1 MKRILAIS
9 FLFLGPITI
18 NDYQNMKENLISK
31 KHEIAKNFYIRE
43 KSKEDFGDIKVHKL
57 ERLSFY
63 NLTKNQTDDTPDIA
77 SCGPIKKVKETIIA
91 ISQDLF
97 FDKNLRK
104 YLCGKKAK
112 IISDLGI
119 FEGVIYDTMNAR
131 YKRSADIV
139 VDTYDEAIKLG
150 ISKNAILIVY
160 EN

>member
-1 MKRILAIS
+1 MKRLAILC
-9 FLFLGPITI
+9 LFLLNPLMI
-18 NDYQNMKENLISK
+18 DQYSAVKEKIAYK
-31 KHEIAKNFYIRE
+31 KHQIAKNFYIKD
-43 KSKEDFGDIKVHKL
+43 KSKENFDIILAKKL
-57 ERLSFY
+57 DRLSFY
-63 NLTKNQTDDTPDIA
+63 NLVPQQTDSTPDIA

-97 FDKNLRK
+97 FDKNRRK

>member
-9 FLFLGPITI
+9 FLLLGPIMI

-31 KHEIAKNFYIRE
+31 KYEIAKNFYIRE
-43 KSKEDFGDIKVHKL
+43 KSKEDFGVKAYKL

-97 FDKNLRK
+97 FDKNRRK

-139 VDTYDEAIKLG
+139 VDTYYEAIKLG

>member
-9 FLFLGPITI
+9 FLLLGPIMI

-31 KHEIAKNFYIRE
+31 KYEIAKKFYIRE
-43 KSKEDFGDIKVHKL
+43 KSKENFNILLTEKL
-57 ERLSFY
+57 NRLSFY
-63 NLTKNQTDDTPDIA
+63 NLVSEQTDNTPDIA

-97 FDKNLRK
+97 FDKNRRK

>member
-9 FLFLGPITI
+9 FLLLGPIMI
-18 NDYQNMKENLISK
+18 NDYQNRKENRISK
-31 KHEIAKNFYIRE
+31 KYEIAKNFYIRE
-43 KSKEDFGDIKVHKL
+43 KSKEDFGDIQVYKL

-63 NLTKNQTDDTPDIA
+63 NLTRNQTDDTPDIA
-77 SCGPIKKVKETIIA
+77 SCGPIKRVKETIVA
-91 ISQDLF
+91 LSQDLF
-97 FDKNLRK
+97 FDKNRRK

-119 FEGVIYDTMNAR
+119 FEGVVYDTMNAR